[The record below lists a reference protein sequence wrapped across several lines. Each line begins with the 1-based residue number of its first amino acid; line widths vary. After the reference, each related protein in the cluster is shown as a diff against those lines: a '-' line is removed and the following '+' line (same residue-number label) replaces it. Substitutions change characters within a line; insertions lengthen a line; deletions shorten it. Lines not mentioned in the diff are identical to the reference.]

1 MLRRALP
8 RPLLPRTPCPPAN
21 LRRIPPRP
29 PPLQRVYS
37 TERPS
42 PDNATR
48 TSQPETSQSTSSL
61 SPSTPAP
68 DPESTLS
75 SSELHP
81 KSGDESSIRQTSE
94 TPSPDTSASSEE
106 LLSRLRARAQEW
118 STQAAIKARVKTD
131 DTLAR
136 LAVNLRKAGGEINRA
151 TGYNEID
158 ALKKRV
164 TEQEA
169 RMAATRTAAREAKEA
184 FEAAVRRRSSSQKEV
199 NDLLQRKS
207 TWSEADVGRFTE
219 LVRVDHSTEQEEARA
234 KAAAEAAEEAVER
247 EFSLFMRAILDRY
260 HEEQVWSDKIRS
272 VSSYGSLA
280 AIGINVLVFITA
292 IIFVEP
298 WKRKR
303 LAQTFE
309 RKVEE
314 LEREHRATVETAVER
329 LEGKLSE
336 QDALIAQLVALGAAA
351 QAAHHQPAARPALSL
366 PVEVEDAT
374 AKVDMQKLVMA
385 LNVAVIATTAILGAF
400 TLIVR

>member
-1 MLRRALP
+1 MLRRGLP
-8 RPLLPRTPCPPAN
+8 QPLY
-21 LRRIPPRP
+21 LRRICLSANSRHISPGLTPV
-29 PPLQRVYS
+29 QRFYS
-37 TERPS
+37 TERPPQEAAARPS
-42 PDNATR
+42 DLE
-48 TSQPETSQSTSSL
+48 SKETPASSSSTPTSSL
-61 SPSTPAP
+61 ESGSPSEAYTDPARSFSAPRHP
-68 DPESTLS
+68 DDP
-75 SSELHP
+75 P
-81 KSGDESSIRQTSE
+81 
-94 TPSPDTSASSEE
+94 ASSEA

-118 STQAAIKARVKTD
+118 STQAAITARHKTD
-131 DTLAR
+131 DTLAS

-158 ALKKRV
+158 ALKRRV
-164 TEQEA
+164 SEQEA
-169 RMAATRTAAREAKEA
+169 RMSATRAAAREAKEA
-184 FEAAVRRRSSSQKEV
+184 FESAVRRRSASQKEV

-219 LVRVDHSTEQEEARA
+219 LVRADHSTEQEEARA
-234 KAAAEAAEEAVER
+234 KTAAEAAEEAVER

-292 IIFVEP
+292 ILFVEP

-314 LEREHRATVETAVER
+314 LEREHRATVETAMGR
-329 LEGKLSE
+329 LEDKLSE
-336 QDALIAQLVALGAAA
+336 QDVLIAQLVALGAAA
-351 QAAHHQPAARPALSL
+351 QATHHEPLAQPAIPL
-366 PVEVEDAT
+366 PVEADDST

-385 LNVAVIATTAILGAF
+385 LNMAVIATTAVLGAF
-400 TLIVR
+400 TLIAR